1 MYSLNLLSPFS
12 FFAKLFKFSS
22 AKQSKSHAISGNDN
36 VVNGGK
42 LGKVYLVG
50 AGVGDPELLTLKA
63 YRILQMADVI
73 LIDWLV
79 NPDLYD
85 YFPKGVERIFVGKKC
100 GKHSMKQDDICTLIL
115 QQAQL
120 GKTVVRLKGGDPS
133 IFGRLAEETD
143 ILTKHNIDFAVVP
156 GVTAASGCAAYAGI
170 PLTHRDCAQS
180 VRFVTASLKD
190 ENQEANWRNIAHE
203 QDTLVFYMGLS
214 RVAKIAERLVEYGMR
229 ANMPIAIVDRGTLS
243 GQQVCCSSLASIEE
257 DMQAYKFVGPAII
270 IVGEVVNKRQHV
282 ALDMLA
288 TNQQQL
294 QQAS

>member
-1 MYSLNLLSPFS
+1 MHSLNLLNPFYV
-12 FFAKLFKFSS
+12 FAKLLNFSTT
-22 AKQSKSHAISGNDN
+22 KKNKLHAISNSSKAL
-36 VVNGGK
+36 NGGK

-63 YRILQMADVI
+63 HRILQIADVI

-79 NPDLYD
+79 NPDLYE

-100 GKHSMKQDDICTLIL
+100 GKHSMKQDDICDLIL

-143 ILTKHNIDFAVVP
+143 ILSKHNIDFAVVP

-190 ENQEANWRNIAHE
+190 EHQEANWRNIAHE

-214 RVAKIAERLVEYGMR
+214 RVVKIAERLVEYGMR
-229 ANMPIAIVDRGTLS
+229 ANMPIAIVDRGTLN
-243 GQQVCCSSLASIEE
+243 GQQVCCSSLANIENA
-257 DMQAYKFVGPAII
+257 MQAYKFVGPAII
-270 IVGEVVNKRQHV
+270 IVGEVVNKRQV
-282 ALDMLA
+282 VELDMLLM
-288 TNQQQL
+288 TEKQL
-294 QQAS
+294 QKAS